1 MVGNVAVTYVA
12 VSVANVPKVRSVCQE
27 ASVSPQQMVALSD
40 VTILV
45 MNAER
50 YVESL
55 VVPVRAR
62 KSTA

>member
-1 MVGNVAVTYVA
+1 
-12 VSVANVPKVRSVCQE
+12 
-27 ASVSPQQMVALSD
+27 PQQMVALSD